1 MVNCTV
7 TPKGRCLSTHAAIDS
22 LRRHGFRHLSEVDN
36 VIDNATRITTQS
48 DGAIVYIQRVGRR
61 RRTYNIV
68 IVGDRGIV
76 TGLREI
82 SPGEL
87 RRLGQNYGFD
97 PSP

>member
-1 MVNCTV
+1 MNNCIV
-7 TPKGRCLSTHAAIDS
+7 TPKGRRLSTHAAIDS
-22 LRRHGFRHLSEVDN
+22 LRRHGFLELSEIDD

-48 DGAIVYIQRVGRR
+48 DGATVYIQRVGRR

-82 SPGEL
+82 NPGEL
-87 RRLGQNYGFD
+87 RRLGRNYGFD
-97 PSP
+97 PNL